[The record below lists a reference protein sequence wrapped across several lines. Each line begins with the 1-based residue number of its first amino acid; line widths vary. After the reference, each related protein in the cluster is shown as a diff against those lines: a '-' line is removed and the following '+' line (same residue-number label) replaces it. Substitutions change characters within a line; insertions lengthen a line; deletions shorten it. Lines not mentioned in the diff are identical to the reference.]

1 MNPTTL
7 SPSVASAIETELAA
21 IGTPDSR
28 LQRNQ
33 RRARRLAFVLGT
45 VAGAALLTGGAI
57 VASGFPG
64 ETTTTPIGSVVT
76 GTYTGTAR
84 VELGVAPAVADVVIL
99 DVTCVEGHGVI
110 TVPLSGGLGGD
121 AVEWDC
127 DVRPDPTHIVNGK
140 LPEPGSTSI
149 TITADPGTQWTVT
162 ARYGTTSTTEWGV
175 NANGQTFG
183 VPNENGT
190 PDLSPAL
197 ATNGKVGYIFNRDVL
212 SLGVG
217 VEGFI
222 NVYESDGTTVIG
234 QFFIGNS

>member
-1 MNPTTL
+1 MNTTTL

-21 IGTPDSR
+21 IGTPESQ
-28 LQRNQ
+28 LQRIQ

-45 VAGAALLTGGAI
+45 IAGAAVLTGGAI

-76 GTYTGTAR
+76 GTYTGTAS
-84 VELGVAPAVADVVIL
+84 VELGAAPADADVVIL

-110 TVPLSGGLGGD
+110 TVPLSRGES
-121 AVEWDC
+121 VEWDC
-127 DVRPDPTHIVNGK
+127 DARPDPTHIASGR
-140 LPEPGSTSI
+140 LPGPGSTSI
-149 TITADPGTQWTVT
+149 TIAADPGTQWTVT
-162 ARYGTTSTTEWGV
+162 ARYATTSTTEWGV
-175 NANGQTFG
+175 NANGQTYG
-183 VPNENGT
+183 VANENGV

-197 ATNGKVGYIFNRDVL
+197 ATNGKVGYILNRELL

-217 VEGFI
+217 EEGFI